1 MRIIF
6 VRHAEPDYEKDS
18 LTENGRKEAEAL
30 AVRTKNWT
38 DIDRFYC
45 SPLGRAVETAAP
57 TLKVSDQRPA
67 HGRDPRTLGPAAAV
81 FHGTGNYV

>member
-45 SPLGRAVETAAP
+45 SPL
-57 TLKVSDQRPA
+57 LLSDQRPA